1 MGVVKQ
7 PPLTENALSLITE
20 RIFYWAS
27 PGLLLGWEKPGRGG
41 NNRHKK
47 RARSFEQA
55 LLIAT

>member
-27 PGLLLGWEKPGRGG
+27 PGLLLGLVTAGKTWAGR
-41 NNRHKK
+41 
-47 RARSFEQA
+47 QQ
-55 LLIAT
+55 